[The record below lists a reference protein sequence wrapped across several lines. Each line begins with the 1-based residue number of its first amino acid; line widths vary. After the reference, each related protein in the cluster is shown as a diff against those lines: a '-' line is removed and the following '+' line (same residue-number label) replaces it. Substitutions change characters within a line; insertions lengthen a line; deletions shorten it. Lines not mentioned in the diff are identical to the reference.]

1 MDRWDVI
8 VILVAGY
15 VSVMALVRLMAR
27 RRNQLIEHFRDEIE
41 KQVQAKTDDQQED
54 RDAA

>member
-8 VILVAGY
+8 VILIAGY

-41 KQVQAKTDDQQED
+41 KQVQAKTDKQQED